1 MVDYLLKKSDNKD
14 EIYVIDNLQTGSL
27 VNLKH
32 LSENPNVHFIQAD
45 VINALSDERITS
57 LEGIGQI
64 YHMACAASPPHY
76 QKDPIHTTMTCVQG
90 TYNFLTLATKWNARL
105 LITSTSEVYGDPAIN
120 PQVETYWGNVNCT
133 GTRSC
138 YDEGKRAAE
147 TLCFDFNRTKNTQV
161 RVARIFNTYGPR
173 MNLTDGRIIS
183 NFVYQ
188 ALKGINIT
196 VYGTGKQTRSFCYVS
211 DQIEGLHTL
220 MNQDV
225 TIGPVNIGNPEE
237 YTVLEMAEKIREMI
251 GATESNQLV
260 FHELP
265 QDDPKVRRPDITK
278 AKTLLG
284 WSPKVALHEGIS
296 LTIADFS
303 RRIKEEADLLNL

>member
-1 MVDYLLKKSDNKD
+1 
-14 EIYVIDNLQTGSL
+14 
-27 VNLKH
+27 
-32 LSENPNVHFIQAD
+32 
-45 VINALSDERITS
+45 
-57 LEGIGQI
+57 
-64 YHMACAASPPHY
+64 
-76 QKDPIHTTMTCVQG
+76 MTCVQG
-90 TYNFLTLATKWNARL
+90 TYNFLSLATKWNASL
-105 LITSTSEVYGDPAIN
+105 LITSTSEVYGDPAVN

-138 YDEGKRAAE
+138 YDEGKRTAE
-147 TLCFDFNRTKNTQV
+147 TLCFDFNRTKKTQV

-188 ALKGINIT
+188 ALKGSNIT
-196 VYGTGKQTRSFCYVS
+196 VYGTGSQTRSFCYVS
-211 DQIEGLHTL
+211 DHVEGLYTL

-225 TIGPVNIGNPEE
+225 TIGPVNIGNREE

-251 GATESNQLV
+251 GATESNQIV

-265 QDDPKVRRPDITK
+265 EDDPKVRRPDITK

-284 WSPKVALHEGIS
+284 WSPKVSLHEGIS
-296 LTIADFS
+296 LTITDFS
-303 RRIKEEADLLNL
+303 RRIKEESDLLNL